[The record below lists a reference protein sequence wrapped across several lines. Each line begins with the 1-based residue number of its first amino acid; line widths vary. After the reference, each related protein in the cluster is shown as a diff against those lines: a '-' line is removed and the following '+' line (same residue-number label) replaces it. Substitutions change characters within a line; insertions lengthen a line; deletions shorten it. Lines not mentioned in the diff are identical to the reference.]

1 MEIIMFPKDVANFL
15 NRALAGKKRA
25 NADRLEAEA
34 QAVRRVA
41 PDAHWLDAEARLL
54 RKEADEVDR
63 KSRAAN
69 RRPWES

>member
-1 MEIIMFPKDVANFL
+1 MFPKDVANLL

-25 NADRLEAEA
+25 DADRLEAEA
-34 QAVRRVA
+34 RALRRVA

-54 RKEADEVDR
+54 RREADEVDR